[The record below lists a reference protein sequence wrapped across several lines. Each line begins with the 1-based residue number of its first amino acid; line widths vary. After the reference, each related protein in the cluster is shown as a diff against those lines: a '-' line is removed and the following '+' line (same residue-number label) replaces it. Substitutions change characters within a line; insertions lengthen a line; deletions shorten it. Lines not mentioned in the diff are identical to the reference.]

1 MTGTSVLFDAPG
13 PRARRTSLIA
23 SIISLVVIA
32 AGAVWV
38 ITILAAPRESG
49 GITLPGMFDPTRWN
63 IFLDPEVWGSIGRG
77 VVATLQA
84 AAVAAVGAI
93 ALGIVLSLMRS
104 SSIPW
109 LRIPTGWLIEFLRGM
124 PVLLMML
131 FILLVASTG
140 AFWAVVIALILY
152 NGTLI
157 GEALR
162 AGLVALP
169 RGQREAALSVG
180 MREFQSKMLVEFP
193 QAFRQMLPIIVA
205 QLVVLLKDT
214 SLGYI
219 VGYNEIIR
227 NNMNNL
233 GSFYGNRYMFSL
245 FVVTLLIYL
254 ALNLSLS
261 WFARWLSRRTASG
274 GTRTRRKGRGPQQ
287 PLDPSQT
294 LLEMKARETDRV
306 AANKGLGPYDGT
318 AQ

>member
-13 PRARRTSLIA
+13 PRARRVSLIA
-23 SIISLVVIA
+23 SIVSLVVIA
-32 AGAVWV
+32 AGVVWIV
-38 ITILAAPRESG
+38 SILAAPRESG
-49 GITLPGMFDPTRWN
+49 GITLPGLFDPTRWN
-63 IFLDPEVWGSIGRG
+63 IFLDPEVWTSIGRG
-77 VVATLQA
+77 VTATLQA
-84 AAVAAVGAI
+84 AAIAAIGALV
-93 ALGIVLSLMRS
+93 LGIVLSLLRS
-104 SSIPW
+104 SSNAVIRLPATW
-109 LRIPTGWLIEFLRGM
+109 FIEFFRGM
-124 PVLLMML
+124 PVLLLML

-180 MREFQSKMLVEFP
+180 MREFQSKILVEFP

-245 FVVTLLIYL
+245 FVVTLCIYL
-254 ALNLSLS
+254 AINLALS

-274 GTRTRRKGRGPQQ
+274 GAPSRKGKTPQKPVEPDQ
-287 PLDPSQT
+287 AILVATASAA
-294 LLEMKARETDRV
+294 ARQSGQG
-306 AANKGLGPYDGT
+306 A
-318 AQ
+318 